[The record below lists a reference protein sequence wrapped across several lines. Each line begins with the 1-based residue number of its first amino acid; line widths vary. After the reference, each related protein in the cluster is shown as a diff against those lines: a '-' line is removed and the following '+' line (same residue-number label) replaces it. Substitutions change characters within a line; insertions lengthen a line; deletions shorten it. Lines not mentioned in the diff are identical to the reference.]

1 MPFWQLFYHLVW
13 STKNREPLLTPDIE
27 SIVYGHIRSKAIGL
41 GATFFALNG
50 NSDHVHMV
58 VAIPPA
64 IAVARFVGQ
73 IKGVS
78 AAQANKGGCAAV
90 VQWQREYGAFSFDA
104 KRLPNFVAY
113 VEHQKEHHAQAKLIP
128 ALERTS
134 EGAVSL
140 IRDAAPSYA
149 VSTQAWWDELLS
161 AWSVG
166 PSSQTARRSIA
177 GLPNSAR

>member
-13 STKNREPLLTPDIE
+13 STKNREPLLTPDVE

-41 GATFFALNG
+41 GATLFALDG
-50 NSDHVHMV
+50 VTDHVHMV
-58 VAIPPA
+58 VVIPPA

-78 AAQANKGGCAAV
+78 AAQTNKGGFETT

-113 VEHQKEHHAQAKLIP
+113 VEHQKEHHAQDRLIP
-128 ALERTS
+128 VLERTS
-134 EGAVSL
+134 EGAVTR
-140 IRDAAPSYA
+140 IREAAPSYA
-149 VSTQAWWDELLS
+149 VSAQGWWDELL
-161 AWSVG
+161 A
-166 PSSQTARRSIA
+166 P
-177 GLPNSAR
+177 

>member
-27 SIVYGHIRSKAIGL
+27 STVYSHIRSKAIGL

-50 NSDHVHMV
+50 DTDHVHLV
-58 VAIPPA
+58 AAIPPA

-73 IKGVS
+73 VKGVS
-78 AAQANKGGCAAV
+78 AAQTNKGGFSTL

-134 EGAVSL
+134 EENVTL
-140 IRDAAPSYA
+140 VREAAPSYA
-149 VSTQAWWDELLS
+149 VSPQAWWDELLS
-161 AWSVG
+161 S
-166 PSSQTARRSIA
+166 
-177 GLPNSAR
+177 